1 MTEEDGRWIIFTSA
15 SANLPRRSQTGSS
28 TLGVVPLR
36 KSNESVRPL
45 SNLPRPTNAPF
56 LHWPGAFSF
65 DFCWATGLHA
75 TFSWFEIFTRALGFF
90 SCLLSY
96 GIPRMYPPTIHDHVI
111 TDYGK
116 KRRCWS
122 YMCPPLPQASLAH
135 LRCFFCLLGSW
146 VFARGVLFFH
156 SHRFDFFYI
165 FFDMHSINTLGHF
178 GSLKNK
184 VCID

>member
-1 MTEEDGRWIIFTSA
+1 MVDGSFSQAHLLIFLAGLKLVHQRSASCPSERATRASGLSPICQGQLMHRSCTGLALFLLTSA
-15 SANLPRRSQTGSS
+15 GPPVF
-28 TLGVVPLR
+28 TLHSRGLNFSRGLLASFP
-36 KSNESVRPL
+36 
-45 SNLPRPTNAPF
+45 
-56 LHWPGAFSF
+56 AFSAIEYPG
-65 DFCWATGLHA
+65 CTH
-75 TFSWFEIFTRALGFF
+75 
-90 SCLLSY
+90 
-96 GIPRMYPPTIHDHVI
+96 PRYTIMSSL
-111 TDYGK
+111 TTEK
-116 KRRCWS
+116 KGRCWS